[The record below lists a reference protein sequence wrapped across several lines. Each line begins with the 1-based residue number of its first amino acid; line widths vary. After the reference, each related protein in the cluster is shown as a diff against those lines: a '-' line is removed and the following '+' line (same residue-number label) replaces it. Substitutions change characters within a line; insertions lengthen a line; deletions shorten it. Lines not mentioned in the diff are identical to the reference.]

1 MARVIIFLNRL
12 IIGGTALDTI
22 QMANS
27 LSEEHEVFLV
37 VGEKLN
43 DEYDAFFL
51 AGDLQKVKVIAL
63 HDLHR
68 SVYLSRDITAFFK
81 IRRLIR
87 DIKPDIVHTNGAKPG
102 FLCRIAA
109 RLSGVKI
116 ILHTYH
122 GHVFHSYFNSFVSR
136 IIILL
141 ERLLARITTR
151 IIALSDSQKK
161 ELVEKYRIADESKI
175 EVIRMSID
183 TSKFNGSLA
192 SKREKFRA
200 DYLVHP
206 DEIAIGIVGRIVPVK
221 NHHLFLEV
229 SAEILK
235 NTNTKVRFFIVGDGI
250 LRQELEEKLLA
261 DNLPFTHFPANPVR
275 KAITF
280 TSWILNVEEVMA
292 GLDIVVLTSLN
303 EGTPISLMEA
313 QAAGTPVVS
322 TNVGAVNELVLHE
335 KTGLIVAANTKED
348 IVTALMR
355 LIENNSLREKMGIE
369 GHRFIHE
376 HFSKKHQLESIKDLY
391 RNLLSSSFH
400 HP

>member
-27 LSEEHEVFLV
+27 LSDEHEVFLV

-63 HDLHR
+63 HDLRR
-68 SVYLSRDITAFFK
+68 SIYFFRDVRAFFK
-81 IRRLIR
+81 IVRLIKEV
-87 DIKPDIVHTNGAKPG
+87 KPDIVHTNGAKPG

-109 RLSGVKI
+109 KLCGVKI

-122 GHVFHSYFNSFVSR
+122 GHVFHSYFNPFVSGL
-136 IIILL
+136 IVFL
-141 ERLLARITTR
+141 ERMLALITTK
-151 IIALSDSQKK
+151 IIALSESQKK
-161 ELVEKYRIADESKI
+161 ELTEKYRIAGDKKI

-183 TSKFNGSLA
+183 TAKFNGSLVG
-192 SKREKFRA
+192 KREKFRSE
-200 DYLVHP
+200 YLINP

-229 SAEILK
+229 SSEILK
-235 NTNTKVRFFIVGDGI
+235 NTNKKVRFFIVGDGI

-261 DNLPFTHFPANPVR
+261 DHLPFTHFPANPVK

-313 QAAGTPVVS
+313 QAAGRPVVS
-322 TNVGAVNELVLHE
+322 TNVGAVKELVLHE
-335 KTGLIVAANTKED
+335 KTGFIAARNQKEE
-348 IVTALMR
+348 VVSALMK
-355 LIENNSLREKMGIE
+355 LIDSDSLRAQMGNE

-376 HFSKKHQLESIKDLY
+376 HFNKRDQLLAIKALY
-391 RNLLSSSFH
+391 RNLLSGAK
-400 HP
+400 

>member
-22 QMANS
+22 QLANA
-27 LSEEHEVFLV
+27 LSDEHEVFLV

-51 AGDLQKVKVIAL
+51 AGDLKNVKVIAL
-63 HDLHR
+63 HDMRR
-68 SVYLSRDITAFFK
+68 SIYIFRDIVAFFK
-81 IRRLIR
+81 IRKLIKK
-87 DIKPDIVHTNGAKPG
+87 IKPDVVHTNGAKPG
-102 FLCRIAA
+102 FLCRVAA
-109 RLSGVKI
+109 KVCGVRI

-141 ERLLARITTR
+141 ERALASITTK
-151 IIALSDSQKK
+151 IIALSPLQKK
-161 ELVEKYRIADESKI
+161 ELTEVYKIADHKKI
-175 EVIRMSID
+175 EVIPMSID

-192 SKREKFRA
+192 TKREKFRSE
-200 DYLVHP
+200 YLINEE
-206 DEIAIGIVGRIVPVK
+206 EIAIGIVGRIVPVK

-229 SAEILK
+229 SSEVLLR
-235 NTNTKVRFFIVGDGI
+235 TNKKVRFFIVGDGI

-261 DNLPFTHFPANPVR
+261 EDISFTHFPANPV
-275 KAITF
+275 KCAITF

-313 QAAGTPVVS
+313 QAAGKPVVS
-322 TNVGAVNELVLHE
+322 TNVGAVEELVLHE
-335 KTGLIVAANTKED
+335 KTGFITSRNEKED
-348 IVTALMR
+348 FVDALLK
-355 LIENNSLREKMGIE
+355 LIESDQLRREMGKE
-369 GHRFIHE
+369 GYRFIHE
-376 HFSKKHQLESIKDLY
+376 HFNKKDQLESIKKLY
-391 RNLLSSSFH
+391 RELLAQK
-400 HP
+400 

>member
-22 QMANS
+22 QLANS
-27 LSEEHEVFLV
+27 LSDEHEVYLV

-51 AGDLQKVKVIAL
+51 AGDLRNVKVIAL
-63 HDLHR
+63 HDLRR
-68 SVYLSRDITAFFK
+68 SIYLFRDIIAFFK

-109 RLSGVKI
+109 RLCGVKI

-122 GHVFHSYFNSFVSR
+122 GHVFHSYFNPFISR
-136 IIILL
+136 LIIFL
-141 ERLLARITTR
+141 ERMLARVTTR
-151 IIALSDSQKK
+151 IIALSESQKK
-161 ELVEKYRIADESKI
+161 ELVEVYKIASSEKV

-192 SKREKFRA
+192 TKRDKFRT
-200 DYLVHP
+200 DYLINP
-206 DEIAIGIVGRIVPVK
+206 DEIAVGIVGRIVPVK
-221 NHHLFLEV
+221 NHHLFLDMSSEV
-229 SAEILK
+229 LRK
-235 NTNTKVRFFIVGDGI
+235 TNRKVRFFIVGDGI

-261 DNLPFTHFPANPVR
+261 DKVSFTHFPANPVK

-313 QAAGTPVVS
+313 QAAGRPVVS
-322 TNVGAVNELVLHE
+322 TNVGAVKELVIHE
-335 KTGLIVAANTKED
+335 KTGFIVSKNERD
-348 IVTALMR
+348 DLVESLLR
-355 LIENNSLREKMGIE
+355 LIESEQLRMEMGKE
-369 GHRFIHE
+369 GHRLIHE
-376 HFSKKHQLESIKDLY
+376 HFNKRDQLESLKKLY
-391 RNLLSSSFH
+391 RDLLAQEKV
-400 HP
+400 